1 MSEPMGTETAAEVVP
16 LPQAGAAGAAPVRSR
31 RQRFEPDERR
41 KQILRAA
48 IRVFEEKSYASVS
61 TTELAAAAGVTRGLM
76 HHYFGTKRELY
87 IEVVRVLVTVPEID
101 EVGSAAGSV
110 EERIDSW
117 IAGFLDFIERHG
129 TLWVSAVSAEGFGGD
144 PDVMRVLDEADDIA
158 ASRLIDVVGLN
169 RFESS
174 PDDLRAMIRA
184 YGGVVKA
191 AAREWVLR
199 ESLTRDRVHAM
210 LRGALLGIVREALVW
225 DE

>member
-1 MSEPMGTETAAEVVP
+1 MSEAMSQDASAGVVP
-16 LPQAGAAGAAPVRSR
+16 LREDAAASRSR

-48 IRVFEEKSYASVS
+48 IRVFEEKSYGSVS
-61 TTELAAAAGVTRGLM
+61 TTELAQAAGVTRGLM

-87 IEVVRVLVTVPEID
+87 IEVIRVLVTVPEMD

-110 EERIDSW
+110 EERVDSW

-129 TLWVSAVSAEGFGGD
+129 RLWVSAVSAEGFGGD

-158 ASRLIDVVGLN
+158 ASRLIEVVGLG

-174 PDDLRAMIRA
+174 EDDLRAMIRA

-199 ESLTRDRVHAM
+199 GSLSRERVHAM

-225 DE
+225 DA